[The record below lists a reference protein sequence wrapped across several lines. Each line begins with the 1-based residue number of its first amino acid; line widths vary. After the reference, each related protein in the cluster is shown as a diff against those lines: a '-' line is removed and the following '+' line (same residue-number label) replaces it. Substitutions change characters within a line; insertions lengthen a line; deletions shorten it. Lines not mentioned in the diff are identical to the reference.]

1 MKRNDF
7 EKVSEIW
14 NPRIKKKER
23 WAKLKHRK
31 KNLFGVTPFF
41 QRFSES
47 RSSPKEIQRAWG
59 ALPTSKSGGVFAAGP
74 HLTGKMPRLPL
85 LSGIPG
91 KNGYQEYAIDKTRGR
106 FGTGLHVGFSL

>member
-7 EKVSEIW
+7 EKVSEIR
-14 NPRIKKKER
+14 NSRIKKKER
-23 WAKLKHRK
+23 SAKLKYRK
-31 KNLFGVTPFF
+31 KNRFGGTPFF

-74 HLTGKMPRLPL
+74 HLTGKMPRLPVI
-85 LSGIPG
+85 SGIPDIIC
-91 KNGYQEYAIDKTRGR
+91 YQ
-106 FGTGLHVGFSL
+106 